1 MKTFVIL
8 LSNTDLETDATSIEK
23 HVDYLKSLDDKG
35 LLMLAGPFSDYPGGM
50 VVIRAHHEEEA
61 IQIALTDPF
70 IALGYRTFE
79 VRTLEVANKE
89 NHYLL

>member
-1 MKTFVIL
+1 
-8 LSNTDLETDATSIEK
+8 
-23 HVDYLKSLDDKG
+23 
-35 LLMLAGPFSDYPGGM
+35 MLAGPFSDYPGGM

>member
-8 LSNTDLETDATSIEK
+8 LSNTDLETDAISIEK

-50 VVIRAHHEEEA
+50 VIIRAHHEEEA